1 MVERLNVQVEL
12 DAGDGVEQILPL
24 RSGCFET
31 RQRAPLRSVHR
42 RMNGIPAPLDE
53 KRQQAAVIV
62 LEPEGPPPEEFAIR
76 ALARAGLRTFKLDSL
91 LAKLLGEFVEIV
103 AVRGPAN
110 KPGFGQLGNNRVLLH
125 AGLLGIGRDD
135 FEVATLDE

>member
-31 RQRAPLRSVHR
+31 RQRAPLRSFHR

-53 KRQQAAVIV
+53 NRQQAAVIV
-62 LEPEGPPPEEFAIR
+62 LEPQVPPPEALAIR
-76 ALARAGLRTFKLDSL
+76 ELSRAGLRPFNIDSL
-91 LAKLLGEFVEIV
+91 LAKL
-103 AVRGPAN
+103 
-110 KPGFGQLGNNRVLLH
+110 PGDYVVVV
-125 AGLLGIGRDD
+125 DM
-135 FEVATLDE
+135 

>member
-31 RQRAPLRSVHR
+31 RQRAPLRSAHR

-53 KRQQAAVIV
+53 KRQQAAAIV
-62 LEPEGPPPEEFAIR
+62 LEPEGPPPEECAIR
-76 ALARAGLRTFKLDSL
+76 ALARAALRACKLDSL
-91 LAKLLGEFVEIV
+91 LAKLLGEF
-103 AVRGPAN
+103 
-110 KPGFGQLGNNRVLLH
+110 
-125 AGLLGIGRDD
+125 
-135 FEVATLDE
+135 

>member
-62 LEPEGPPPEEFAIR
+62 LEPEGPPREEVGLSGGGSRRGAELQAGCIR
-76 ALARAGLRTFKLDSL
+76 SRSDLGRCRACERY
-91 LAKLLGEFVEIV
+91 
-103 AVRGPAN
+103 
-110 KPGFGQLGNNRVLLH
+110 
-125 AGLLGIGRDD
+125 
-135 FEVATLDE
+135 